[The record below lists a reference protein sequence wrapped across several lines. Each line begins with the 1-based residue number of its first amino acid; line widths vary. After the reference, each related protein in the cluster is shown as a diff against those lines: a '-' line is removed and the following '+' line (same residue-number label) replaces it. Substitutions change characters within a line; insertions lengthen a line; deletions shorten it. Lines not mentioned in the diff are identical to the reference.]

1 MRTKDRVRK
10 YREKHPASTVREIM
24 TALDI
29 SSPSVV
35 HYHLTQDAKQDAVEL
50 LRDAL
55 KGCAK
60 QLAHCLG
67 PNTEAGRKAKA
78 ALAATTPR

>member
-1 MRTKDRVRK
+1 MRTKDRVRQ
-10 YREKHPASTVREIM
+10 YREKHPTATVREIM
-24 TALDI
+24 TALGI

-35 HYHLTQDAKQDAVEL
+35 QYHLENDSKQDAIAL

-55 KGCAK
+55 TDCSK

-67 PNTEAGRKAKA
+67 PNTEAGKKAKA
-78 ALAATTPR
+78 ALAATK

>member
-1 MRTKDRVRK
+1 MRTKDRVRA
-10 YREKHPASTVREIM
+10 YREQHPCATVRDIQK
-24 TALDI
+24 ALNI

-35 HYHLTQDAKQDAVEL
+35 HFHLTNDAKADKVAL

-55 KGCAK
+55 DACAK

-67 PNTEAGRKAKA
+67 PNTEAGRQARE
-78 ALAATTPR
+78 ALDATSPQ

>member
-1 MRTKDRVRK
+1 MRTKDRVRQ
-10 YREKHPASTVREIM
+10 YRERHPTATVREIM

-35 HYHLTQDAKQDAVEL
+35 QYHLTTDAKQDDVAM

-55 KGCAK
+55 ADCAK

-78 ALAATTPR
+78 ALAATR